1 MEPGKVCQFST
12 ATNGHI
18 ITNTVTVANVQV
30 DYSMRTALT
39 VAALKGHV
47 EVVQMLLQSG
57 KVHVDRQDLR
67 VSMLFIN
74 HLPILFMY
82 IMLYILYIY
91 IVAVSNKYF
100 NNSSNIIMSI
110 SLIHILI
117 ISVHVW
123 GYSCCYLFLFY
134 SSVCIKYIGT
144 MYGVYVSN
152 QCILL

>member
-91 IVAVSNKYF
+91 IYFAAFFAALFSARRFLLSSRASFVSAFAPPAEGNLT
-100 NNSSNIIMSI
+100 SC
-110 SLIHILI
+110 I
-117 ISVHVW
+117 ISCV
-123 GYSCCYLFLFY
+123 
-134 SSVCIKYIGT
+134 
-144 MYGVYVSN
+144 MN
-152 QCILL
+152 